1 MNGTEKGVNELT
13 AEELEELLNSEFEQ
27 NPPAANNEGNSE
39 EGNNNDPKAG
49 DNKGTNVDTTKAFAA
64 RLRESTDKARREERE
79 NIAKSLGYES
89 YDAMLKEKENKIL
102 KDGGLNPEDVSP
114 VVDQIVNERLKN
126 DPRLVE
132 LEELKK
138 VRARE
143 FAKEELA
150 KITEL
155 TGGEITT
162 LSQLSPEVIDLW
174 KKKGS
179 LKAAFMEVEGEKLIN
194 KIRSGQSK
202 GSTDHLTNPSGSN
215 PGKTTKRHLTAE
227 EKQRWKFFNPNMS
240 DEDLNKK
247 LIDA

>member
-27 NPPAANNEGNSE
+27 DPPTAGNDNSDEGD
-39 EGNNNDPKAG
+39 NNDQNAG
-49 DNKGTNVDTTKAFAA
+49 DNKGSNVETTKAFAT
-64 RLRESTDKARREERE
+64 RLKESTDKARREERE
-79 NIAKSLGYES
+79 SIAKSLGYES
-89 YDAMLKEKENKIL
+89 YEQMLKEKENKIL
-102 KDGGLNPEDVSP
+102 KDGGLNPDDVSP

-126 DPRLVE
+126 DPRLLE

-138 VRARE
+138 VKAKE

-155 TGGEITT
+155 TNGEITS
-162 LSQLSPEVIDLW
+162 LNQLPREVIELW

-179 LKAAFMEVEGEKLIN
+179 LKSAYLELEGEKLIT
-194 KIRSGQSK
+194 KIRGAQSK
-202 GSTDHLTNPSGSN
+202 GSTDHLASPGGTN

-227 EKQRWKFFNPNMS
+227 EKQRWKFFNPGMT
-240 DEDLNKK
+240 DEELNKK

>member
-1 MNGTEKGVNELT
+1 M
-13 AEELEELLNSEFEQ
+13 
-27 NPPAANNEGNSE
+27 
-39 EGNNNDPKAG
+39 
-49 DNKGTNVDTTKAFAA
+49 
-64 RLRESTDKARREERE
+64 
-79 NIAKSLGYES
+79 
-89 YDAMLKEKENKIL
+89 
-102 KDGGLNPEDVSP
+102 
-114 VVDQIVNERLKN
+114 
-126 DPRLVE
+126 
-132 LEELKK
+132 
-138 VRARE
+138 
-143 FAKEELA
+143 A

-202 GSTDHLTNPSGSN
+202 GSTDHLANPGGSN

-227 EKQRWKFFNPNMS
+227 EKQRWKFFNPNMT
-240 DEDLNKK
+240 EKELNEK